1 MFFNSSSRS
10 VPKWKPTSSQP
21 ELLWLGNL
29 KISVVQH
36 FFFILVLSNLGEQLK
51 NIKNHTRKNVKS
63 LLQIDFLSSIVIT
76 FHPIDN
82 KINHLLDD
90 FPSLLSGRL
99 VPFKARRVLL
109 LPLTTSGGSRYNL
122 WWMMIINID
131 YDDDHGFDDGDND
144 VTSSPPS
151 STDHLWWYLRWCSS
165 WLSWSC
171 FLVKKYLFLVIVLH
185 WVHGVIS

>member
-1 MFFNSSSRS
+1 MFFNC
-10 VPKWKPTSSQP
+10 SSQLSTKMKIDFQP
-21 ELLWLGNL
+21 TRATLIRKSKNIVSWAFFHFGTEEFGETVKKEL
-29 KISVVQH
+29 KIIPGKMS
-36 FFFILVLSNLGEQLK
+36 
-51 NIKNHTRKNVKS
+51 
-63 LLQIDFLSSIVIT
+63 
-76 FHPIDN
+76 
-82 KINHLLDD
+82 HLLDD

-165 WLSWSC
+165 WLSWSY

-185 WVHGVIS
+185 WEHGVIS